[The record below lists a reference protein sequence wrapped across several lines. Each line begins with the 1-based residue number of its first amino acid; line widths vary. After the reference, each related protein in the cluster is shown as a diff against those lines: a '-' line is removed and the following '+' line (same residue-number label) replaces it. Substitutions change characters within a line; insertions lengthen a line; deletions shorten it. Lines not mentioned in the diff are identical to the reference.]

1 MDNREFLQTLNDY
14 LVFNNAGP
22 GKIAGEI
29 KSFRYEICFVSSN
42 LLNVH
47 TAVKLFGDAPF
58 KDHIENAFSQLDS
71 FTSYTLDN
79 DNIDLLAD
87 LSVLSEDAAFSITA
101 NLTTFSEALAS
112 YGYKSSFPEPRRT
125 VDWVTGEAQQEHP
138 EIIQQPEIQD
148 EEEEPELALPKRFG
162 FGMLGA
168 FIGAAVGMG
177 FWVLISMLN
186 YMFPFILG
194 AIIVVLL
201 PLIFYEL
208 FAKTKTSALQ
218 LGFCLFLS
226 VVGLLL
232 GDRLIWT
239 FNLLSWYDDITFST
253 AYWEVPHIVE
263 DGIVDAFDYYQDY
276 IVMIGSLLIFYV
288 MIVINYIKGGKTIL
302 ELLSSG
308 KRR

>member
-14 LVFNNAGP
+14 LVFSNAGP

-29 KSFRYEICFVSSN
+29 KGYRYEICFVGSN

-47 TAVKLFGDAPF
+47 TAVKLFGDDPF
-58 KDHIENAFSQLDS
+58 KDHIENAYSQLDT
-71 FTSYTLDN
+71 FTSYSLDK

-87 LSVLSEDAAFSITA
+87 ISVLSEDVAFSITA

-112 YGYKSSFPEPRRT
+112 YGYKSSFPEPKRT
-125 VDWVTGEAQQEHP
+125 VDWVTGEVQQEQPAYIQEP
-138 EIIQQPEIQD
+138 EISE
-148 EEEEPELALPKRFG
+148 EEEEPRLALPRRFG

-186 YMFPFILG
+186 YMFPFVLG

-201 PLIFYEL
+201 PLIFYEM
-208 FAKTKTSALQ
+208 FAKTKTCALQ

-232 GDRLIWT
+232 GDRLIWS

-253 AYWEVPHIVE
+253 AYWEVPYIVE
-263 DGIVDAFDYYQDY
+263 DGIVDTFDYYQDY
-276 IVMIGSLLIFYV
+276 IVMIGSLLIFYGL
-288 MIVINYIKGGKTIL
+288 IGYNYIKGGKTVL
-302 ELLSSG
+302 ELLRSG